1 MSRVIAIRA
10 TVFHLARQVFKVM
23 VLMTLSTPMFQD
35 LLLLCPLMGIVIMSS
50 LSIILKILMVV
61 LIKKKIVMVVSIAS

>member
-1 MSRVIAIRA
+1 MSCVIAIRA